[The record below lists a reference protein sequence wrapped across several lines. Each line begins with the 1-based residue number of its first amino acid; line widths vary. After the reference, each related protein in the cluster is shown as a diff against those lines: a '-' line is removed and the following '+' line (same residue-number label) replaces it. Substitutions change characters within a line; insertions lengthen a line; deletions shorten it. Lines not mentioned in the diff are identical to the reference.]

1 MEEFKPITTQ
11 QEFDSMVGERL
22 KRAEEK
28 YSQKY
33 ADYDDLKKKT
43 TEYEKQIAEFTKQLE
58 EANKKVSGHDKEV
71 ADLNAKIKG
80 YETNSVKMRIA
91 HETGIPYELA
101 GRLSGE
107 DEASIRKDA
116 ENLSKIIGR
125 SGAVAPLGSTEPVNV
140 DPKKAAL
147 KALLDQVKNK

>member
-33 ADYDDLKKKT
+33 ADYDELRKRT
-43 TEYEKQIAEFTKQLE
+43 SEYEKQIAEYTKQLE
-58 EANKKVSGHDKEV
+58 EANKKVSDHDKEV
-71 ADLNAKIKG
+71 ADLTAKIRG
-80 YETNSVKMRIA
+80 YETSSVKMRIA

-116 ENLSKIIGR
+116 ESLSKIIGR
-125 SGAVAPLGSTEPVNV
+125 NGAVAPLGSTEPGKP

-147 KALLDQVKNK
+147 KSLLDQVNNK